1 MFVYYNYTLYI
12 YITKQTNNISPL
24 KQTIMTTMTDVKNRL
39 DKVQNLAMNPEFIK
53 SVAETLQANGCSP
66 EEWESNKVYFLM
78 TFAWNYLNKVEEN
91 N

>member
-1 MFVYYNYTLYI
+1 M
-12 YITKQTNNISPL
+12 K
-24 KQTIMTTMTDVKNRL
+24 TMTDVKNRL

-53 SVAETLQANGCSP
+53 SVAETLQANGCST